1 MSSFNATHTVTA
13 QLFSSREHYAEV
25 EYIGIPLSIM
35 LAR

>member
-25 EYIGIPLSIM
+25 
-35 LAR
+35 